1 MPLYLDKRKASE
13 IYRIRGSHY
22 GIRIDQSART
32 RSKDE
37 AKQILKSIETQIFK
51 EVHDLNPPKEDTKT
65 FAEVVIK
72 YLEAGNGGAYDLE
85 AIILTFGET
94 PIKDITQGDIDTEAL
109 KLYPDHKPSS
119 VIRLFYAPISAIL
132 NWERKERML
141 GPVSIKKPKLKQ
153 SRPDWRTPKEAEN
166 LIKHSRGMS
175 ALATF
180 YIGTGAR
187 CSEAINLD
195 WKDVS
200 PNSERVTFWDTK
212 SGLARS
218 VDLCDRTRASMPTR
232 PKDGGK
238 VWRKDNGH
246 PWSDRHGPARKLK
259 RICELYKL
267 PHSNIHTLRHTW
279 ASWHYAMHKD
289 PMKLMIDGGWKSL
302 DLVMVY
308 THMGTRDLK
317 RQIIFNNW
325 HQYKNANPN

>member
-1 MPLYLDKRKASE
+1 MSLYLTKRKTSD

-37 AKQILKSIETQIFK
+37 AKQILTSIETQIFK
-51 EVHDLNPPKEDTKT
+51 EVHNLNPPPEDTQS

-72 YLEAGNGGAYDLE
+72 YLEAGNGEAYDLE
-85 AIILTFGET
+85 AVILALGEKT
-94 PIKDITQGDIDTEAL
+94 IKEITQGVIDTQAL
-109 KLYPDHKPSS
+109 RLYPNHKPSS

-141 GPVSIKKPKLKQ
+141 GPVFIKKPKMKQ
-153 SRPDWRTPKEAEN
+153 SRPDWRTPKEAEK
-166 LIKHSRGMS
+166 LIKLSRGMS

-200 PNSERVTFWDTK
+200 SNNERVTFWDTK
-212 SGLARS
+212 SGFARS
-218 VDLCDRTRASMPTR
+218 VDLCNRTRKAMPPR
-232 PKDGGK
+232 PEKGGK
-238 VWRKDNGH
+238 VWLKDNGQ
-246 PWSDRHGPARKLK
+246 PWSDRHGPARKIK
-259 RICELYKL
+259 RICEQYGL
-267 PHSNIHTLRHTW
+267 PHTNIHTLRHTW
-279 ASWHYAMHKD
+279 ASWHYATYKD
-289 PMKLMIDGGWKSL
+289 PMKLMMDGGWKSL

-308 THMGTRDLK
+308 THMGTSDLK
-317 RQIIFNNW
+317 RQVSAKKW
-325 HQYKNANPN
+325 HKYRKAKR